1 MVPVRAPCPELLG
14 LLDQDATHWGPLRD
28 RCCFSLF
35 WRLKAQ
41 REALAKQVLG
51 RLPPGCRERCW
62 LCAHVGKEGSVP
74 LASLHWGLNPAR
86 GLHPRASSPHRPH
99 LPTPAPAGRTPH
111 LSADTAFRQQHP
123 SSSRTSFTWSH
134 SSHLYPSHPQG
145 ILLPNVPF
153 KRVAQTEIL
162 KINQEYCL

>member
-28 RCCFSLF
+28 RCWFSLF

-51 RLPPGCRERCW
+51 RLPSGCRERCW

-86 GLHPRASSPHRPH
+86 GLHPRASSPTGPTCPH
-99 LPTPAPAGRTPH
+99 QHLQGGLHTCRRTQHSVSSTHPVPGRASPGLTAVTCILHTPREFCFLMS
-111 LSADTAFRQQHP
+111 LS
-123 SSSRTSFTWSH
+123 
-134 SSHLYPSHPQG
+134 
-145 ILLPNVPF
+145 
-153 KRVAQTEIL
+153 RV
-162 KINQEYCL
+162 

>member
-1 MVPVRAPCPELLG
+1 MPHTGASKGQRLVFTLLEAKSPEG
-14 LLDQDATHWGPLRD
+14 GAGKAGPGETASWL
-28 RCCFSLF
+28 
-35 WRLKAQ
+35 Q
-41 REALAKQVLG
+41 REVLAVCSCG
-51 RLPPGCRERCW
+51 ER
-62 LCAHVGKEGSVP
+62 GE
-74 LASLHWGLNPAR
+74 
-86 GLHPRASSPHRPH
+86 RASGFSSLGPQPSTGAPPQGLITHRPH

-153 KRVAQTEIL
+153 KSVAQTEIL